1 MKSPNA
7 IATVILIVAALVAAY
22 AIGLLIRQARV
33 GDSSSLAPGAAEVNE
48 TRIRESTAALDHA
61 PGTGQSQ
68 DSQQAREKLKQ
79 KRAEDVEKM
88 QSATE
93 EQKEQ
98 FREKIRDRFSAD
110 PNARA
115 AKRRPVR
122 GAAPAA
128 TPAARDPNTGS
139 RDEKAGSDP
148 NGR

>member
-7 IATVILIVAALVAAY
+7 IATVILVVAALVAAY

-33 GDSSSLAPGAAEVNE
+33 RDSSSLAPEAAEVNE

-61 PGTGQSQ
+61 PGTRQSQ
-68 DSQQAREKLKQ
+68 DSQQARAKLKQ

-98 FREKIRDRFSAD
+98 FREKVRDRFTAD

-115 AKRRPVR
+115 TRSRPLRR
-122 GAAPAA
+122 AAPAA
-128 TPAARDPNTGS
+128 IPAAQDRNPGLQ
-139 RDEKAGSDP
+139 DEKTGSDP